1 MFFSE
6 REKTTLYA
14 VLDLALASCGATSG
28 SLFLAQNGELFLV
41 AGRGVE
47 ARHFGKRE
55 EGAFSRFVFATGVP
69 LFIQDAQVTRPGRRY
84 ALLMPIRG
92 NNSKEVLGVL
102 ALNRETQPFVDAD
115 VAYLSPMVTNIS
127 LLLEESILRRRQER
141 LIILLSE
148 IVNLFGDVLSCG
160 DEKAVF
166 SRMFLAIRL
175 LLGVSSGAFF
185 RLSPK
190 RPYRVF
196 SSRFPRRFRFQDL
209 GSSLDGGSLQEGAVH
224 VAPWGE
230 GGHILLIP
238 FSLATKRMGFLFVGF
253 LDNPPDPLDAL
264 VTSVVFRL
272 GQMHL
277 EHLVLRREHAKL
289 VRGEERNRL
298 ARELHDGLAQIL
310 TSMQFYL
317 HFLQSEVDLAS
328 SDVYRKLSSL
338 VRMGIEESRC
348 ILAELKG
355 KPVSIGQ
362 FEAKIRE
369 ILEVFVSED
378 LTVHFE
384 HTLSLPFLPFRVFHG
399 LSAIVQEALSNVR
412 KHAKARNAWVKI
424 YEEGDMLVCTVRD
437 DGIGFHPET
446 QKVSGEHFGLLGM
459 KERARLLRGRCS
471 IKSSSRGTTVV
482 VRIPMGGKR
491 VAADTGSSRR

>member
-6 REKTTLYA
+6 REKTTLHA
-14 VLDLALASCGATSG
+14 VLDLALASCGASSG

-92 NNSKEVLGVL
+92 SNGKEVLGVL
-102 ALNRETQPFVDAD
+102 ALNREAYPFVDAD
-115 VAYLSPMVTNIS
+115 VAHLSPMVTNIA
-127 LLLEESILRRRQER
+127 LLLEENILRRRQER

-175 LLGVSSGAFF
+175 LLGISSGAFF

-196 SSRFPRRFRFQDL
+196 SSHFPKKLRFQDL
-209 GSSLDGGSLQEGAVH
+209 GSLDDVSLQEGALR

-230 GGHILLIP
+230 RGYVLFIP

-253 LDNPPDPLDAL
+253 LDEPPDPLDAL

-289 VRGEERNRL
+289 VRGKERNRL

-310 TSMQFYL
+310 TSIQFYL
-317 HFLQSEVDLAS
+317 HFLQNEVGLAS
-328 SDVYRKLSSL
+328 SDVYKRLSSL

-355 KPVSIGQ
+355 KPVSAEQ
-362 FEAKIRE
+362 FEAKVRE
-369 ILEVFVSED
+369 ILGVFVSGD
-378 LTVHFE
+378 LAVHFE
-384 HTLSLPFLPFRVFHG
+384 CTLSLPFLPFRVFHG
-399 LSAIVQEALSNVR
+399 LSAILQEALSNIR

-424 YEEGDMLVCTVRD
+424 CEERGMLVCTVRD
-437 DGIGFHPET
+437 DGIGFHPKM

-459 KERARLLRGRCS
+459 KERARLLRGKCS
-471 IKSSSRGTTVV
+471 IKSSPQGTTVT
-482 VRIPMGGKR
+482 VRIPIGGKK
-491 VAADTGSSRR
+491 VAADTGSSCR